1 MSLLPCI
8 KDVCQFHHFGYLM
21 PPRASSDIPRRP
33 RYGFDYRFGTPPGA
47 VSASLSAGPGI
58 PIRRLLLS
66 SSFPSESAS
75 RERVSD
81 VAVYSSEKIEHDV
94 CRKLKVK
101 KALQEAL
108 WPKVLKQFLPEAT
121 VSFERINV
129 EHSLHREEANTP
141 IDNKLIRILFVQSMS
156 SMETVMIHT
165 AQVSALAIPFAS

>member
-1 MSLLPCI
+1 M
-8 KDVCQFHHFGYLM
+8 
-21 PPRASSDIPRRP
+21 
-33 RYGFDYRFGTPPGA
+33 
-47 VSASLSAGPGI
+47 
-58 PIRRLLLS
+58 
-66 SSFPSESAS
+66 
-75 RERVSD
+75 
-81 VAVYSSEKIEHDV
+81 AVYSSEKIEHDV